1 MEIRPY
7 KIEDREACLS
17 VFDSLG
23 EPTRR
28 PEFAAF
34 LERFQTYRGLPL
46 ADAHGSVPSRDGDG
60 ADHPYHE
67 NALDLEK
74 APAVYLVLEHDG
86 RLIGCGGFRAE
97 AGQPVARLEWGMIQR
112 DLQRQG
118 LGRYLLL
125 YRLKEIGRVAGV
137 QHVELTAPPG
147 IAPFFEKY
155 AFRVAGE
162 DSGLVCMRMKL
173 QVCA

>member
-23 EPTRR
+23 EPSRR

-34 LERFQTYRGLPL
+34 LEKL
-46 ADAHGSVPSRDGDG
+46 
-60 ADHPYHE
+60 
-67 NALDLEK
+67 
-74 APAVYLVLEHDG
+74 PAVYLVLEHDD

-97 AGQPVARLEWGMIQR
+97 AGQPVAHLDWGMIQR

-137 QHVELTAPPG
+137 QHVELIAPAG
-147 IAPFFEKY
+147 AAPFFEKY

-162 DSGLVCMRMKL
+162 DSGLVTMRMKL

>member
-17 VFDSLG
+17 IFDSLG
-23 EPTRR
+23 QPPALRS
-28 PEFAAF
+28 EFASF
-34 LERFQTYRGLPL
+34 L
-46 ADAHGSVPSRDGDG
+46 DNPS
-60 ADHPYHE
+60 
-67 NALDLEK
+67 
-74 APAVYLVLEHDG
+74 AVYLALEHDG
-86 RLIGCGGFRAE
+86 RLIGCGGVRAE
-97 AGQPVARLEWGMIQR
+97 AGQSVAHLEWGMIHR

-137 QHVELTAPPG
+137 QHVELKTPPAS
-147 IAPFFEKY
+147 APFFEKY
-155 AFRVAGE
+155 AFRLAGE
-162 DSGLVCMRMKL
+162 DSGLLTMRMKL

>member
-23 EPTRR
+23 QPARR
-28 PEFAAF
+28 SEFAGF
-34 LERFQTYRGLPL
+34 L
-46 ADAHGSVPSRDGDG
+46 DNPS
-60 ADHPYHE
+60 
-67 NALDLEK
+67 
-74 APAVYLVLEHDG
+74 AVYLALEHDG

-97 AGQPVARLEWGMIQR
+97 AGQSVAHLEWGMIQR

-137 QHVELTAPPG
+137 QHVELNTPPAS
-147 IAPFFEKY
+147 APFFEKY

-162 DSGLVCMRMKL
+162 DSGLLTMRMKL

>member
-7 KIEDREACLS
+7 KLEDREACLS

-23 EPTRR
+23 EPSRW

-34 LERFQTYRGLPL
+34 LEKP
-46 ADAHGSVPSRDGDG
+46 
-60 ADHPYHE
+60 
-67 NALDLEK
+67 
-74 APAVYLVLEHDG
+74 PAVYLVLEHDG
-86 RLIGCGGFRAE
+86 RLIGCGGFHAE
-97 AGQPVARLEWGMIQR
+97 AGHAVARLEWGMIQR

>member
-7 KIEDREACLS
+7 TLEDREACLS

-23 EPTRR
+23 EPSRR

-34 LERFQTYRGLPL
+34 
-46 ADAHGSVPSRDGDG
+46 
-60 ADHPYHE
+60 
-67 NALDLEK
+67 LEK

-97 AGQPVARLEWGMIQR
+97 AGHAIAHLEWGMIQR